1 MGGKLN
7 EIKCGQVIK
16 EAAKA
21 IAAMP
26 FLVLQPLWT
35 FAFICVLYVWTVR
48 PRGGAVSYERGTPV
62 KCRVLG
68 SG

>member
-48 PRGGAVSYERGTPV
+48 PRGGGGF
-62 KCRVLG
+62 L
-68 SG
+68 